1 MVWAIL
7 AFLGVPLWLCAAG
20 ILVLVLRTRSL
31 IKRAGNI
38 PARVLRPGKSRWT
51 RGHAVWVSDVFAFRG
66 SPAAWREDL
75 AQVDAVAVHDLDE
88 AQHKKLRRLG
98 PGVAVATLS
107 LAGGGSLE
115 VATDGAAREGAGRAL
130 RRRRAKR
137 PRRMSRPIRCRHTTD
152 CLPEHDR

>member
-31 IKRAGNI
+31 VKRAGNI

-98 PGVAVATLS
+98 PRAAVATLS

-115 VATDGAAREGAGRAL
+115 VATDEQHAAALAGPFSSPGESTGVPVKAGQTSTE
-130 RRRRAKR
+130 
-137 PRRMSRPIRCRHTTD
+137 PHG
-152 CLPEHDR
+152 LPA